1 MNINV
6 GYIIL
11 KFIDVV
17 SIFCEQIIGNK
28 RDTYY
33 VPLLFF
39 VSSLLADLGAKP
51 SICGNEICCP
61 KIGALIGVQPIKIRH
76 LIRKKERIC

>member
-33 VPLLFF
+33 ISLLFF
-39 VSSLLADLGAKP
+39 VSSLLADLGGKP
-51 SICGNEICCP
+51 SIRE
-61 KIGALIGVQPIKIRH
+61 H
-76 LIRKKERIC
+76 